1 MKKRNA
7 IIMAAGTSSR
17 FVPLSAECPK
27 GLVEVKGEVLIE
39 RQIRQLIGAGITDI
53 SLVVGYKADM
63 FDYLRGKYGVKI
75 VLNEDFARYNNTSSL
90 IRVIDKLNNT
100 FVCSSD
106 NYFPE
111 NVFLKDSEDSYYST
125 LYAEGDTNEYCVTAN
140 ADDYITDVR
149 VGGRDAWYM
158 VGHVFFNQ
166 EFSEAF
172 RRIMIEEYKKDT
184 TKQGYWEDLYIRYI
198 AQLPKMKI
206 NRYKKGEIQEF
217 DSLDEL
223 RMFDS
228 SYIENTRSSVIKSIC
243 KTLEIQESSVHGFKN
258 IKHNGNYLHF
268 QFKVGD
274 ITYEYDDRTAISI
287 EKRYE
292 HRYNSCSKT

>member
-39 RQIRQLIGAGITDI
+39 RQIRQLIEAGITDI

-111 NVFLKDSEDSYYST
+111 NVFIKDSEDSYYSA
-125 LYAEGDTNEYCVTAN
+125 LYAEGETNEYCLMTN

-158 VGHVFFNQ
+158 VGHVFFNY
-166 EFSEAF
+166 EFSEVF
-172 RRIMIEEYKKDT
+172 RKIMIDEYKNET
-184 TKQGYWEDLYIRYI
+184 TRLGYWEDLYIRYI
-198 AQLPKMKI
+198 DQLPKMKI
-206 NRYKKGEIQEF
+206 NRYKEGEIKEF

-223 RMFDS
+223 RLFDG
-228 SYIENTRSSVIKSIC
+228 SYIKNTRSTVMKSIC
-243 KTLEIQESSVHGFKN
+243 KSLNIQESEVYGFKN
-258 IKHNGNYLHF
+258 IKHNGDDLHF

-274 ITYEYDDRTAISI
+274 ITYEYNDRTVIRI
-287 EKRYE
+287 K
-292 HRYNSCSKT
+292 KI

>member
-198 AQLPKMKI
+198 DQLPKMKI

-228 SYIENTRSSVIKSIC
+228 SYIENTRSSVIKTIC

-274 ITYEYDDRTAISI
+274 ITYEYDDRTAINI
-287 EKRYE
+287 EK
-292 HRYNSCSKT
+292 KI

>member
-1 MKKRNA
+1 MNKRNA

-17 FVPLSAECPK
+17 FVPLSAERPK

-39 RQIRQLIGAGITDI
+39 RQIRQLKEAGIADI
-53 SLVVGYKADM
+53 TLVVGYKAEM
-63 FDYLRGKYGVKI
+63 FAYLCDKYGVEI
-75 VLNEDFARYNNTSSL
+75 VLNEDYARYNNTSSL
-90 IRVIDKLNNT
+90 IRVIDKLDNT

-111 NVFLKDSEDSYYST
+111 NVFMNDSDDSYYSA
-125 LYAEGDTNEYCVTAN
+125 LYAEGETNEYCLTTD

-158 VGHVFFNQ
+158 VGHVFFNR

-172 RRIMIEEYKKDT
+172 RNIMTEEYKNDT
-184 TKQGYWEDLYIRYI
+184 TRKGYWEDLYIRYI
-198 AQLPKMKI
+198 DQLPKMKI
-206 NRYKKGEIQEF
+206 NRYKEGEIQEF

-223 RMFDS
+223 RLFDD
-228 SYIENTRSSVIKSIC
+228 SYIADTRSIVVKSIC
-243 KTLEIQESSVHGFKN
+243 RTLNLQESDVYGFKN
-258 IKHNGNYLHF
+258 IKYVGDYLHF

-274 ITYEYDDRTAISI
+274 TIYEYNDKTEIRI
-287 EKRYE
+287 EKI
-292 HRYNSCSKT
+292 

>member
-39 RQIRQLIGAGITDI
+39 RQIRQLIEAGITDI

-125 LYAEGDTNEYCVTAN
+125 LYAEGDTNEYCVTTN

-198 AQLPKMKI
+198 DQLPKMKI

-287 EKRYE
+287 EK
-292 HRYNSCSKT
+292 KI

>member
-39 RQIRQLIGAGITDI
+39 RQIRQLIEAGITDI

-287 EKRYE
+287 EK
-292 HRYNSCSKT
+292 KI

>member
-27 GLVEVKGEVLIE
+27 GLVEVKGEILIE
-39 RQIRQLIGAGITDI
+39 RQIRQLIEAGITDI

-111 NVFLKDSEDSYYST
+111 NVFLKDSEDSYYSA
-125 LYAEGDTNEYCVTAN
+125 LYAEGETNEYCLMTN

-158 VGHVFFNQ
+158 VGHVFFNY
-166 EFSEAF
+166 EFSEVF
-172 RRIMIEEYKKDT
+172 RKIMINEYKNET
-184 TKQGYWEDLYIRYI
+184 TRQGYWEDLYIRYI
-198 AQLPKMKI
+198 DQLPKMKI
-206 NRYKKGEIQEF
+206 NRYKEGEILEF

-223 RMFDS
+223 RLFDG
-228 SYIENTRSSVIKSIC
+228 SYIKNTRSTVMKSIC
-243 KTLEIQESSVHGFKN
+243 KSLNIQESDVYGFKN
-258 IKHNGNYLHF
+258 IKHNGDYLHF

-274 ITYEYDDRTAISI
+274 ITYEYNDRTVIRI
-287 EKRYE
+287 EKI
-292 HRYNSCSKT
+292 

>member
-1 MKKRNA
+1 MNKRNA

-17 FVPLSAECPK
+17 FVPLSAERPK

-39 RQIRQLIGAGITDI
+39 RQIRQLKKAGIADI
-53 SLVVGYKADM
+53 TLVVGYKAEM
-63 FDYLRGKYGVKI
+63 FAYLCDKYGVEI
-75 VLNEDFARYNNTSSL
+75 VLNEDYARYNNTSSL
-90 IRVIDKLNNT
+90 IRVIDKLDNT

-111 NVFLKDSEDSYYST
+111 NVFMNDSDDSYYSA
-125 LYAEGDTNEYCVTAN
+125 LYAEGETNEYCLTTD

-158 VGHVFFNQ
+158 VGHVFFNR

-172 RRIMIEEYKKDT
+172 RNIMTEEYKNDT
-184 TKQGYWEDLYIRYI
+184 TRKGYWEDLYIRYI
-198 AQLPKMKI
+198 DQLPKMKI
-206 NRYKKGEIQEF
+206 NRYKEGEIQEF

-223 RMFDS
+223 RLFDD
-228 SYIENTRSSVIKSIC
+228 SYIADTRSIVVKSIC
-243 KTLEIQESSVHGFKN
+243 RTLNLQESDVYGFKN
-258 IKHNGNYLHF
+258 IKYVGDYLHF

-274 ITYEYDDRTAISI
+274 TTYEYNDKTEIRI
-287 EKRYE
+287 EK
-292 HRYNSCSKT
+292 K

>member
-1 MKKRNA
+1 MNKRNA

-17 FVPLSAECPK
+17 FVPLSAERPK

-39 RQIRQLIGAGITDI
+39 RQIRQLKEAGIADI
-53 SLVVGYKADM
+53 TLVLGYKAEM
-63 FDYLRGKYGVKI
+63 FAYLRDKYDVDI

-90 IRVIDKLNNT
+90 IRVIDKLDNT

-106 NYFPE
+106 NYFPG
-111 NVFLKDSEDSYYST
+111 NVFMNDSDDSYYSA
-125 LYAEGDTNEYCVTAN
+125 LYAEGETNEYCLTTN

-158 VGHVFFNQ
+158 VGHVFFNR

-172 RRIMIEEYKKDT
+172 RNIMTEEYKNDT
-184 TKQGYWEDLYIRYI
+184 TRKGYWEDLYIRYI
-198 AQLPKMKI
+198 DQLPKMKI
-206 NRYKKGEIQEF
+206 NRYKEGEIQEF

-223 RMFDS
+223 RLFDD
-228 SYIENTRSSVIKSIC
+228 SYIADTRSIVVKSIC
-243 KTLEIQESSVHGFKN
+243 RTLNLQESDVYGFKN
-258 IKHNGNYLHF
+258 IKYVGDYLHF

-274 ITYEYDDRTAISI
+274 TTYEYNDKTEIRI
-287 EKRYE
+287 EK
-292 HRYNSCSKT
+292 K

>member
-27 GLVEVKGEVLIE
+27 GLVEVKGEILIE
-39 RQIRQLIGAGITDI
+39 RQIRQLIEAGITDI

-111 NVFLKDSEDSYYST
+111 NVFLKDSEDSYYSA
-125 LYAEGDTNEYCVTAN
+125 LYAEGETNEYCLMTN

-158 VGHVFFNQ
+158 VGHVFLNY
-166 EFSEAF
+166 EFSEVF
-172 RRIMIEEYKKDT
+172 RKIMINEYKNET
-184 TKQGYWEDLYIRYI
+184 TRQGYWEDLYIRYI
-198 AQLPKMKI
+198 DQLPKMKI
-206 NRYKKGEIQEF
+206 NRYKEGEILEF

-223 RMFDS
+223 RLFDG
-228 SYIENTRSSVIKSIC
+228 SYIKNTRSTVMKSIC
-243 KTLEIQESSVHGFKN
+243 KSLNIQESDVYGFKN
-258 IKHNGNYLHF
+258 IKHNGDYLHF

-274 ITYEYDDRTAISI
+274 ITYEYNDRTVIRIA
-287 EKRYE
+287 KR
-292 HRYNSCSKT
+292 